1 MMKDEYD
8 FSQGIRNPYAEQ
20 LKAKKVVTIR
30 LDDDAVDYFKA
41 LSKEVGIPYQTL
53 INSYLKD
60 CAINHRKLNMIWR

>member
-30 LDDDAVDYFKA
+30 
-41 LSKEVGIPYQTL
+41 
-53 INSYLKD
+53 
-60 CAINHRKLNMIWR
+60 